1 LKERY
6 KSRYFN
12 TLEKRRNQMNNTE
25 MLSENRGNFG
35 GLFQKIEPF
44 GSASFAESTALS
56 RA

>member
-12 TLEKRRNQMNNTE
+12 TLEKRRNQLNNTE